1 MNAVFADGKVTFDTN
16 HFSKFAVV
24 FVNEQQ
30 AEPVNPQPS
39 EPAVNP
45 SPEKGGLSA
54 GAIAG
59 IVVGAVVLLAGV
71 GVGVFFLLKKKK
83 K

>member
-1 MNAVFADGKVTFDTN
+1 MSATFADGKVTFDTN

-24 FVNEQQ
+24 FEDK
-30 AEPVNPQPS
+30 
-39 EPAVNP
+39 PADNNVEAKKP
-45 SPEKGGLSA
+45 LSG

-59 IVVGAVVLLAGV
+59 IVIACVVVLAGI
-71 GVGVFFLLKKKK
+71 GVGVFFLLKKKGIIGK